1 MSTTIQSEAP
11 FAITTTFTAPTQCAE
26 SVGGL
31 TMLKNDGFR
40 IWLNHPLPVPG
51 TTITSCYAPEFASSF
66 LLERG
71 GVSQAAM
78 SPVVCPA
85 GYTTQGPFTSNYI
98 ACCPSGWDGLAQAA
112 NPPSDRP
119 AFGGT
124 CFSNIF
130 GSTIRITSYDDSS
143 VKASSLFTA
152 TNSLDQAFA
161 YPYEG
166 FALGVAIVASTTP
179 PPRSRPTSTTSTST
193 STSTSIPGSQ
203 TGVFSNSSDGSGSSN
218 AGVLAGAIVG
228 SILAA
233 LVLTGIIAW
242 ALHYRRKRL
251 STHALNPNSNFPDYG
266 SHIRLNNDSP
276 TPMVYLSQPPR
287 MLVDYYGAKGID
299 RVAVNRYDDNVSHEL
314 PVSAAAIDQQQNI
327 PRELE
332 AQAVAVH
339 EMDAGPRVPNIRV
352 KSLPDLPPRS

>member
-1 MSTTIQSEAP
+1 MSTTIPSDVP
-11 FAITTTFTAPTQCAE
+11 FAITATFAVPTQCAE
-26 SVGGL
+26 SIGGL

-78 SPVVCPA
+78 SPLVCPA

-98 ACCPSGWDGLAQAA
+98 ACCPSGWDGFAQAA

-130 GSTIRITSYDDSS
+130 GSTIRVTSYDDSS

-152 TNSLDQAFA
+152 TNSQDQAFA
-161 YPYEG
+161 FPYEG
-166 FALGVAIVASTTP
+166 FALGAAIVASTTP
-179 PPRSRPTSTTSTST
+179 PPRSRPTSTSTATSTSP
-193 STSTSIPGSQ
+193 PGSA
-203 TGVFSNSSDGSGSSN
+203 TGVFSDSSNESESSN

-228 SILAA
+228 SILGA
-233 LVLTGIIAW
+233 LIMTGIIAW
-242 ALHYRRKRL
+242 ALHYRKKRL
-251 STHALNPNSNFPDYG
+251 STHSLNPNSNYPDYG

-276 TPMVYLSQPPR
+276 TPMVYLSQPPQT
-287 MLVDYYGAKGID
+287 MVDYYGAKGID
-299 RVAVNRYDDNVSHEL
+299 RVVAVNRYDDNIPHEL
-314 PVSAAAIDQQQNI
+314 PTELTGINQQQSI
-327 PRELE
+327 PGELD
-332 AQAVAVH
+332 ARPVVAH
-339 EMDAGPRVPNIRV
+339 EMDAGPRVPSIAV
-352 KSLPDLPPRS
+352 KKLPDLPPRSS